1 MERNGDGGRKS
12 RLESGGTRL
21 RTWLK
26 GKVKVKQQSSNEWRN
41 YGGMMNYSD
50 FSTKEETSGTAKPQK
65 IARNCNVKEVFIKL
79 NKTKQMPLKKG

>member
-1 MERNGDGGRKS
+1 MEMEEGNRGLRA
-12 RLESGGTRL
+12 GGTRL

-50 FSTKEETSGTAKPQK
+50 FSTKEETSGTAKP
-65 IARNCNVKEVFIKL
+65 
-79 NKTKQMPLKKG
+79 